1 MVGYMPSHVTGRMSP
16 VAGLTRG
23 GGVDG
28 EKSLCHVPRQ
38 QYPFSPPAWAP
49 SRTAA
54 VAAMLPLASLP
65 RSSWPQVLTI
75 FASRVVDFYQQAA
88 FLTVAPYLLASFA
101 PANSG
106 HGPGHEAALAAQ
118 VGVATGVFTAAQ
130 VVTSVYWGGAADRLG
145 RKFVLVLGLVGTALA
160 CVGQAFAQSVAAVVF
175 WRAVAGA
182 VNGTVPAARAA
193 MSEAVDARHHPAA
206 FSLLVLSFN
215 VASLLGPAFSA
226 AVMAPAD
233 RLPPHVGAAWLAQF
247 PYALPSLLS
256 ALFVAAGAFLV
267 QYVLKETGGQHMEK
281 ASLGDTE
288 AAQMP
293 DSAATSSS
301 QLWTPRFIAVVAS
314 VALLDT
320 HLG

>member
-1 MVGYMPSHVTGRMSP
+1 
-16 VAGLTRG
+16 
-23 GGVDG
+23 
-28 EKSLCHVPRQ
+28 
-38 QYPFSPPAWAP
+38 
-49 SRTAA
+49 
-54 VAAMLPLASLP
+54 MLALASLP

-101 PANSG
+101 PASSG
-106 HGPGHEAALAAQ
+106 GGDGPAREARLAAQ
-118 VGVATGVFTAAQ
+118 VGIATGVFTAAQ

-145 RKFVLVLGLVGTALA
+145 RKFVLVLGLAGTALA
-160 CVGQAFAQSVAAVVF
+160 CLGQAFAQSVAAVVF

-193 MSEAVDARHHPAA
+193 MSEAVDARHHPTA

-215 VASLLGPAFSA
+215 VANLLGPAFSA
-226 AVMAPAD
+226 AVMAPAVTAP
-233 RLPPHVGAAWLAQF
+233 LPSRVDAGWLAQF

-256 ALFVAAGAFLV
+256 ALFVAAGALLV
-267 QYVLKETGGQHMEK
+267 QCVLKETGGQHLEK
-281 ASLGDTE
+281 VSLGDTE
-288 AAQMP
+288 IAQQP
-293 DSAATSSS
+293 ASVASSS
-301 QLWTPRFIAVVAS
+301 SPLWTPRFVVIVAS